1 MSEIPHR
8 RCGWIEVGGPG
19 TESFGQNGGYFNVIH
34 PVFWDLSLSGNNS
47 TVVRTRIN
55 ADQIFQTANES
66 GTRVWPMIAWPQ
78 NNNEAHTL
86 ATNLHNPA
94 WQNQHIQDILNLV
107 LNDVRGYV
115 VGVDLDYEHLAS
127 VNDVQAAANDFRT
140 FLSDLTMQAHTMNL
154 MFCL

>member
-1 MSEIPHR
+1 M
-8 RCGWIEVGGPG
+8 
-19 TESFGQNGGYFNVIH
+19 IH

-66 GTRVWPMIAWPQ
+66 GTRVWPMIAGPQ

-94 WQNQHIQDILNLV
+94 WQNQHLV

-127 VNDVQAAANDFRT
+127 VDDVQAAANDFRT
-140 FLSDLTMQAHTMNL
+140 FLMDLTMQAHTMILCFACKNWKQL
-154 MFCL
+154 RLNSII